1 MWIRNDTLELF
12 LLLFWAEIWIVED
25 FSQSVL
31 VAQLY
36 SILCDPMDCSLS
48 GSSVHVLQA
57 RILEWIAISFSRD
70 SSQPMDQTQVSCI
83 AGRFFTIWATREAPI
98 YSYTDLQFQRL
109 CFKNKKDWIQ
119 AAKFELL
126 HY

>member
-83 AGRFFTIWATREAPI
+83 AGRFFTIWATREAQ
-98 YSYTDLQFQRL
+98 SRFNCKSR
-109 CFKNKKDWIQ
+109 FKISILIKNSWLAFI
-119 AAKFELL
+119 
-126 HY
+126 